1 MYNILHSFDS
11 PHLIMEI
18 SSMLIVVTA
27 FEGKHISIIIPILT
41 AVYLHFITDLL
52 YIFITHST
60 KVIVVGLFFK
70 TSINV

>member
-1 MYNILHSFDS
+1 
-11 PHLIMEI
+11 
-18 SSMLIVVTA
+18 MLIVVTA

-52 YIFITHST
+52 YITHST
-60 KVIVVGLFFK
+60 KVIVVRLFFE